1 MGNRSSQVGGTMG
14 NDCNSQGPSQSS
26 KNWELRLVR
35 EFEEHQLK
43 GV

>member
-1 MGNRSSQVGGTMG
+1 MDNRSSQVGGTMG
-14 NDCNSQGPSQSS
+14 SDCGGQGPSQSS

-35 EFEEHQLK
+35 ESEEHQLK